1 MNGACQ
7 TPSSSRTCGSV
18 GGALRRRA
26 KRVSV
31 VCGATVGAAAAANAA
46 HATNVNPA
54 RLLTRTGIHQGERD
68 VGEKRA
74 EREEDRSRSGA
85 AGDEVHVAR
94 AQRVEHQPSKTWPGG
109 NHFDRER

>member
-18 GGALRRRA
+18 GGALSRRA

-46 HATNVNPA
+46 HATSVNPA
-54 RLLTRTGIHQGERD
+54 RRLLTRTGIHQGERD

-74 EREEDRSRSGA
+74 EREEDRARSSA

-94 AQRVEHQPSKTWPGG
+94 AARRAPTLHDLS
-109 NHFDRER
+109 RR